1 MDSIKD
7 RNCMNL
13 TEEDIKKTWQE
24 YSEKLN
30 RKDVYEPDNHD
41 AVTTQI

>member
-1 MDSIKD
+1 
-7 RNCMNL
+7 MNL

-24 YSEKLN
+24 YSEELN